1 LQIVNKNLINLPIF
15 KTYWLILLAIAMRFL
30 ETNLTYSYIILA
42 FYAFFGHTHAIQA
55 LVICFFLRSLN
66 PNLQIITPS
75 GTSTGFLSYLVILS
89 SIFSIFFHLK
99 FVVIRKFFFKIS
111 TFILLTFFFIFF
123 LFFHG
128 IFISQSIFISIT
140 KIILWSSLSV
150 SLLLAFYSLSIQ
162 ETLQLKKSFFWFF
175 LILILISFIL
185 HFIPSIGYSW
195 DKRGL
200 NGIFYHPQIFGAVV
214 SLFSSIVFIIL
225 LQQKHF
231 YLKTFF
237 LLILF
242 ILCFILSFISASRT
256 AYFSLLFS
264 ILTFMIY
271 SIFLKK
277 EYFFKIYNIFN
288 NKTFKISI
296 ITILLVLIILS
307 YLHYEEFLI
316 FIKKGYDVNSLTE
329 LYFATRSVVIDPL
342 IENIKSK
349 WLTGIGFGLTSKFDP
364 IILDINNFDNVLFF
378 LIEYRPQA
386 EKGLIFLLVL
396 EELGIIGLLIFVIWL
411 ISLISRTILS
421 GNNIELII
429 IFIILFTNLGEAVLF
444 APGGL
449 GLLFIIL
456 IFWAGTRSNQRSTK
470 KEPYEKFYEN

>member
-1 LQIVNKNLINLPIF
+1 MLVINKNLRNITIF
-15 KTYWLILLAIAMRFL
+15 KTYWLILLAIALRFL
-30 ETNLTYSYIILA
+30 ETNVTYSFIILA

-55 LVICFFLRSLN
+55 LVICFLLRGLN
-66 PNLQIITPS
+66 PNLQIMLSS
-75 GTSTGFLSYLVILS
+75 GTSTNFLSYLVILS
-89 SIFSIFFHLK
+89 SIFSIFLNLK
-99 FVVIRKFFFKIS
+99 LVTIKKIFSKIS
-111 TFILLTFFFIFF
+111 TFVLLTFFLIFF
-123 LFFHG
+123 LFFNG
-128 IFISQSIFISIT
+128 IFISQSIFISIP

-162 ETLQLKKSFFWFF
+162 ETLHLKKSFFWFF

-195 DKRGL
+195 DKKGL

-214 SLFSSIVFIIL
+214 ALFSSIVFIIL
-225 LQQKHF
+225 LQQK
-231 YLKTFF
+231 YLSLKTLF

-242 ILCFILSFISASRT
+242 ILCFILTFLSASRT
-256 AYFSLLFS
+256 AYFSLLLS
-264 ILTFMIY
+264 IFTFMIY

-277 EYFFKIYNIFN
+277 IFFFRIYNIFN
-288 NKTFKISI
+288 NKTLKISI
-296 ITILLVLIILS
+296 ITIILVLIILS
-307 YLHYEEFLI
+307 YLHHEEFLI
-316 FIKKGYDVNSLTE
+316 FIKKGYDVNSLAD
-329 LYFATRSVVIDPL
+329 LYFTTRSVAIDPV
-342 IENIKSK
+342 IEIVKSK
-349 WLTGIGFGLTSKFDP
+349 WLTGIGYGLTSKFDP
-364 IILDINNFDNVLFF
+364 IILDLNNFDDVLFF

-386 EKGLIFLLVL
+386 EKGVIFLLVL

-411 ISLISRTILS
+411 ISLISTILL

-456 IFWAGTRSNQRSTK
+456 IFWAGTRSNQKSTK

>member
-1 LQIVNKNLINLPIF
+1 LQIVNKNSRNLPIF

-42 FYAFFGHTHAIQA
+42 FYALFGHTHAIQA

-99 FVVIRKFFFKIS
+99 LVIIRKIFFKIS
-111 TFILLTFFFIFF
+111 TFILLTFFLIFF

-200 NGIFYHPQIFGAVV
+200 NGIFYHPQTFGTVV
-214 SLFSSIVFIIL
+214 ALFSSIVFIIL
-225 LQQKHF
+225 LQEKYF
-231 YLKTFF
+231 SLKTFF

-242 ILCFILSFISASRT
+242 ILCFILTFISASRT
-256 AYFSLLFS
+256 AYFSLLLS

-277 EYFFKIYNIFN
+277 KYFFKIYDILL
-288 NKTFKISI
+288 NKTFNIYI
-296 ITILLVLIILS
+296 IAILLVLIILS
-307 YLHYEEFLI
+307 YLHYEEFSI
-316 FIKKGYDVNSLTE
+316 FIKKGYDVNNLTE
-329 LYFATRSVVIDPL
+329 LYFSTRSVVIDPL

-364 IILDINNFDNVLFF
+364 IILDINNFDRVLFF

-386 EKGLIFLLVL
+386 EKGVIFLLVL
-396 EELGIIGLLIFVIWL
+396 EELGIIGLIIFVIWL
-411 ISLISRTILS
+411 ISLISRTIRL
-421 GNNIELII
+421 GKNIELII

-456 IFWAGTRSNQRSTK
+456 IFWAGTRSNQRSTIK
-470 KEPYEKFYEN
+470 